1 MAGNNSN
8 LGAAKR
14 AKNDEFYTQ
23 LTDIEKELRH
33 YRTHF
38 KDKTVLCN
46 CDDPFESNFFKYFV
60 LNFKRLGLKKLIATC
75 YEGSAVAEYRD
86 GKAKPYKAVV
96 TTVHDTTG
104 DGGVDKQGVSCGD
117 ALLRLELHLNDAEV
131 QPVTSHDEGHDECRL
146 ADDEPSASGS
156 CDDQYAVGRR
166 YGVAGTGNDDN
177 DDNGNDN
184 GNRHSE
190 NIS

>member
-1 MAGNNSN
+1 MADIGAADSLTHLAQQDLGHIGHHLGLVLIQIVAGGNLQRVVLNAVLIDVTLGSN
-8 LGAAKR
+8 L
-14 AKNDEFYTQ
+14 D
-23 LTDIEKELRH
+23 
-33 YRTHF
+33 
-38 KDKTVLCN
+38 V
-46 CDDPFESNFFKYFV
+46 
-60 LNFKRLGLKKLIATC
+60 
-75 YEGSAVAEYRD
+75 
-86 GKAKPYKAVV
+86 
-96 TTVHDTTG
+96 G
-104 DGGVDKQGVSCGD
+104 DGADVDEQGVSCGD

-131 QPVTSHDEGHDECRL
+131 QPVTAHDEGHDECRL

-156 CDDQYAVGRR
+156 CDDQYAVGGR